1 MSAREWLWENT
12 RFLAITAA
20 ALAVTH
26 PEQFRAGVAILEH
39 VKANPALLREPAQFI
54 HVLTTWCLPFTG
66 VFIIS
71 NRETTYHRDIGGS
84 PAWYDMLATMADYPH
99 ARFHLPSLNATFS
112 YRAGTMIAIAGKLIP
127 HSVDATEEGDRV
139 CFAWFMRDDPRK
151 YLNLP
156 EGNLSRIQDIMSA
169 ALLH

>member
-1 MSAREWLWENT
+1 
-12 RFLAITAA
+12 
-20 ALAVTH
+20 
-26 PEQFRAGVAILEH
+26 
-39 VKANPALLREPAQFI
+39 
-54 HVLTTWCLPFTG
+54 
-66 VFIIS
+66 
-71 NRETTYHRDIGGS
+71 
-84 PAWYDMLATMADYPH
+84 MLATMADYPH

-139 CFAWFMRDDPRK
+139 CFAWFMRDDVRK